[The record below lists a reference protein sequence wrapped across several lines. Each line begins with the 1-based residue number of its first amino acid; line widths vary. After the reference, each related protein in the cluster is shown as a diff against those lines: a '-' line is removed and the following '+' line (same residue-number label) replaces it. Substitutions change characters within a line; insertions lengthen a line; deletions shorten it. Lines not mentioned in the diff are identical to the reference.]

1 MSLIEVISKITP
13 ADMDAAGECIARFDQ
28 VAKPVGSLGRL
39 EDLLA
44 RVASVYGSAELD
56 ISRKAVAVFCADNGV
71 TRKGVANGG
80 FEVTTAVCGMIGAG
94 QASVNIMAD
103 ACGAKVFPIDVGMV
117 DSVRGLRDRKLMRG
131 TDDMTEGPAMSRET
145 AEKAVMIGVETV
157 RELKDS
163 GFRLIAT
170 GEAGIG
176 NTTTS
181 SAVCAVLLGKAP
193 REVTGRGAGLSDEGL
208 ARKIAAI
215 EKAVEIN
222 RPDPGDALDV
232 LAKIGGLDIAAM
244 AGLYLGGALYRV
256 PVVMDGFISCVA
268 ALVAARL
275 CPDAKGYMLPSHESG
290 EPGARF
296 ILETLGFS
304 PVLRAGMRLGEG
316 TGAVALFPVLDMA
329 ASVYKDAATYADIMV
344 DQYTREL

>member
-1 MSLIEVISKITP
+1 MNLNDVIANITP
-13 ADMDAAGECIARFDQ
+13 VDAGAAGECIARFDR
-28 VAKPVGSLGRL
+28 VAKPVGSLGKL
-39 EDLLA
+39 EELLA

-71 TRKGVANGG
+71 TKNGVANGG

-94 QASVNIMAD
+94 QASVNTMAKV
-103 ACGAKVFPIDVGMV
+103 CGAEVFPIDVGMV

-131 TDDMTEGPAMSRET
+131 TGDMTERPAMSRDT
-145 AEKAVMIGVETV
+145 AEKAIITGVETAK
-157 RELKDS
+157 ELKDA

-193 REVTGRGAGLSDEGL
+193 REVTGRGAGLSDEGFL
-208 ARKIAAI
+208 RKLAAI

-222 RPDPGDALDV
+222 NPDPSDALDV
-232 LAKIGGLDIAAM
+232 LAKLGGLDIAAM
-244 AGLYLGGALYRV
+244 TGLYLGGALYRV

-268 ALVAARL
+268 ALVAVRL
-275 CPDAKGYMLPSHESG
+275 CPDAQGYMLPSHESG

-296 ILETLGFS
+296 IIEALGFS
-304 PVLRAGMRLGEG
+304 PVLQAGMRLGEG

-329 ASVYKDAATYADIMV
+329 ASVYKDAATYADIKV
-344 DQYTREL
+344 GQYTREL